1 MDPYVKIKYG
11 DLVKTTKVKDE
22 AGKNPVWN

>member
-11 DLVKTTKVKDE
+11 DFLKTTKVKDE

>member
-11 DLVKTTKVKDE
+11 DLLMKTKVMDE